1 MNAIEVV
8 DIVQEAIFL
17 LIKISLPVM
26 LVALGVGLVIS
37 LFQAL
42 TQIQEQTLTFVP
54 KIIAIFLAIMFTL
67 PWMIDNLVD
76 FTHDLRDRIITIE
89 ERDNDITS

>member
-8 DIVQEAIFL
+8 DIVQEAIYL
-17 LIKISLPVM
+17 LIKISMPVM
-26 LVALGVGLVIS
+26 LVALGVGLIIS

-54 KIIAIFLAIMFTL
+54 KVMAIFLTIMFTL
-67 PWMIDNLVD
+67 PWMIDNLTD

-89 ERDNDITS
+89 ERDNDVAN